1 MINLCKEM
9 VMTSKENTQAD
20 VRVERLNNFC
30 LSSLTFKR
38 WALKG
43 VLWQSGP
50 VGAGQL
56 KVHSETIY

>member
-1 MINLCKEM
+1 M
-9 VMTSKENTQAD
+9 MTSKENTQAD

-43 VLWQSGP
+43 VLSGP
-50 VGAGQL
+50 VGAG
-56 KVHSETIY
+56 

>member
-43 VLWQSGP
+43 VLSGP
-50 VGAGQL
+50 VGAG
-56 KVHSETIY
+56 

>member
-1 MINLCKEM
+1 
-9 VMTSKENTQAD
+9 MTSKENTQAD
-20 VRVERLNNFC
+20 VWVERLNNFC

-50 VGAGQL
+50 VGAVQF

>member
-1 MINLCKEM
+1 
-9 VMTSKENTQAD
+9 MTSEENMQAN
-20 VRVERLNNFC
+20 VQVERLNNCC

-50 VGAGQL
+50 VGAGQF